1 MLATKT
7 VTAAAI
13 VLLTL
18 VRSSA
23 AEDLRLLDAV
33 KRQDEAGVRLL
44 IKQKVDPEARQAD
57 GTTALH
63 WAAHRNNLAIAQA
76 LLQAG
81 AKVNVVTELGVTPL
95 VLAGENG
102 NGDMVT
108 AFLEAGANPNVLTV
122 AGESPLMAA
131 ARSGSCSRA
140 RGPRI
145 PRRPTCFTS
154 RRSRRRSPSTRFRR
168 QRFMPSPTTARSAR

>member
-1 MLATKT
+1 MLTIRTA
-7 VTAAAI
+7 TAAAI

-23 AEDLRLLDAV
+23 AEEPRLLDAV

-44 IKQKVDPEARQAD
+44 IRQKADPEARQAD

-63 WAAHRNNLAIAQA
+63 WAAHRNNLGITLA
-76 LLQAG
+76 LLRAG
-81 AKVNVVTELGVTPL
+81 AKVNVANELGVTPL

-102 NGDMVT
+102 NGDMVA
-108 AFLEAGANPNVLTV
+108 AFLEAGANPNVLTL

-131 ARSGSCSRA
+131 SPTGSLIAGAALLKRGAGPNAGRKA
-140 RGPRI
+140 RG
-145 PRRPTCFTS
+145 
-154 RRSRRRSPSTRFRR
+154 
-168 QRFMPSPTTARSAR
+168 QRGAIGGG